1 MKWKGY
7 WRNTEICK
15 GAGSD
20 ALRDLSLHLMDI
32 LQNSITAGA
41 GRIEAR
47 LQAEAGI
54 LVMSVRDNGCGMDR
68 ELLERVVDPFTTTRK
83 TRKIGLGIPLLKAAA
98 ERASGGLRIDSRK
111 GEGTTVTATFDIRN
125 IDRPPLGDIAETVTG
140 VILANPETN
149 LKLRL
154 EGDGE
159 AFKLDTEE
167 IKERLGEVPIVEYEV
182 LTWIGEYVKEGI
194 TAIFGG
200 VLDEIDSGTGRNKK
214 ENPG

>member
-20 ALRDLSLHLMDI
+20 ALRDLSLHLMDL

-41 GRIEAR
+41 GRIEAGF
-47 LQAEAGI
+47 QAEDGK

-68 ELLERVVDPFTTTRK
+68 ELLERVMDPFTTTRS
-83 TRKIGLGIPLLKAAA
+83 TRKVGLGIPLLKAAA

-111 GEGTTVTATFDIRN
+111 GEGTTVTASFDICN

-140 VILANPETN
+140 VILANPEIN
-149 LKLRL
+149 LKLRF
-154 EGDGE
+154 EKDGE
-159 AFKLDTEE
+159 AFELDTEE
-167 IKERLGEVPIVEYEV
+167 IKERLGEVPIMEYEV
-182 LTWIGEYVKEGI
+182 LAWIGEYVKEGI

-214 ENPG
+214 ENP